1 MKLQKAVTV
10 SVLLFGMNCF
20 GQFTKA
26 SCTFSYFTPPSPY
39 NVAFEANGI
48 NHYGTVVG
56 QASSTTV
63 VKAFIKPS
71 SGSAYIYSV
80 PNATHTVLN
89 KRNYYGTSVGY
100 FAAGAGSTGLI
111 LSSSGTRANLSYPKA
126 YSTLLTGINKWN
138 SIVGAYS
145 ATYGS
150 FQQGFKYKGGT
161 FTSIKF
167 PGAAQTVPTA
177 INDNGVIVG
186 QYVNGNLEN
195 PPHGFVYQ
203 NGNYRTLDIA
213 GSSGPTELQDIN
225 NSGEI
230 VAGPNLIYK
239 SGTWKEVVAPNSNE
253 TFVYGV
259 NDLGKVTGVA
269 NYPSGASTY
278 TWKAF
283 TAQCQ

>member
-1 MKLQKAVTV
+1 MKLSGILTACVF
-10 SVLLFGMNCF
+10 LLGTQCF
-20 GQFTKA
+20 GQTNA
-26 SCTFSYFTPPSPY
+26 TCTFSYFTPPSPY

-56 QASSTTV
+56 QASSTTI

-71 SGSAYIYSV
+71 SGSVRLYSV

-100 FAAGAGSTGLI
+100 YAASAGSTGLI
-111 LSSSGTRANLSYPKA
+111 LSASGTRASVTYPKA
-126 YSTLLTGINKWN
+126 YSTVLTGINKWN

-145 ATYGS
+145 ASYGA
-150 FQQGFKYKGGT
+150 FQEGFKYRGGS
-161 FTSIKF
+161 FLPIRF
-167 PGAAQTVPTA
+167 PGAAQTVPMA

-195 PPHGFVYQ
+195 PPHGFLYQ
-203 NGNYRTLDIA
+203 GGNYKTLDIA
-213 GSSGPTELQDIN
+213 GGGPTELQDIN

-230 VAGPNLIYK
+230 VAAPNLIYK
-239 SGTWKEVVAPNSNE
+239 SGAWKKVVAPNSSE

-269 NYPSGASTY
+269 NYRSGPSTY

-283 TAQCQ
+283 TAQCR